1 MSLITVHKILI
12 STAIAFFLFY
22 GLWELDGAR
31 SGGGAGAVVRGVMA
45 LAAAVGFALY
55 LRTVKPLKG
64 DEKLGKGR

>member
-12 STAIAFFLFY
+12 STAVVFFLFY

-31 SGGGAGAVVRGVMA
+31 SGGGAGAVVRGVAA
-45 LAAAVGFALY
+45 LAVAVGFALY

-64 DEKLGKGR
+64 DAKPGGGR